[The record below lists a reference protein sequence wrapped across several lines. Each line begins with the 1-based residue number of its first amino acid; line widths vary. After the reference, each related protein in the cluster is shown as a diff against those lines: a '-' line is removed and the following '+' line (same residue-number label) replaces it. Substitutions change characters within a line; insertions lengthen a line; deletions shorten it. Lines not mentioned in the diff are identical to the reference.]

1 MLNQANVPYPDN
13 LIAAP
18 QGEFI
23 ALHIWEIVHRKNLT
37 IFKGC
42 HYSRFYIM
50 IPLSFRKIETR
61 NLNSDPPILIFL
73 VLGTKHQLHI
83 SNLNIRS
90 DHDIEADLF
99 LYEKNIDLKW
109 DMVQL
114 FWVKTFKGTLMQ
126 IWKSFCMLVF
136 IWKQ

>member
-1 MLNQANVPYPDN
+1 MITNT
-13 LIAAP
+13 LIFLIYLIVAP
-18 QGEFI
+18 QVGFI
-23 ALHIWEIVHRKNLT
+23 APYEWEIVYRKNLK